1 MLRFALR
8 HWTALLIIIV
18 MAGWAIFYLPDTPSY
33 AVFQLKQAIDAR
45 NGDAA
50 AQYVDFQKVVRN
62 AGYEMVSQRN
72 SGSGAGTP
80 NVLGELVGKGAV
92 DLLSGPMAAVL
103 KSWAADRVNSGD
115 RRIQM
120 PAVAVAA
127 AVVMIHRNGD
137 KANTQWRDPDGHE
150 WEIQMERE
158 DGNWRVVEV
167 KDIQELL
174 NRLKRR
180 EEKEFGPPSE
190 SAPVP
195 SP

>member
-8 HWTALLIIIV
+8 HWTALLIIVVI
-18 MAGWAIFYLPDTPSY
+18 AGWAIFYLPDTPAY
-33 AVFQLKQAIDAR
+33 AVFQIKQAIDAR
-45 NGDAA
+45 NGEAA

-62 AGYEMVSQRN
+62 AGYEMVNQRN
-72 SGSGAGTP
+72 SGSGGGTP

-103 KSWAADRVNSGD
+103 KSWGTDRVNSGD
-115 RRIQM
+115 RRVQM
-120 PAVAVAA
+120 PAAAVAA

-180 EEKEFGPPSE
+180 EEKEFSPPSE
-190 SAPVP
+190 PAPVP

>member
-8 HWTALLIIIV
+8 HWTALLIIIAIAV
-18 MAGWAIFYLPDTPSY
+18 WAIFYLPDTPSY

-45 NGDAA
+45 NGEAA
-50 AQYVDFQKVVRN
+50 AQYIDFQKVVRN
-62 AGYEMVSQRN
+62 AGYEMVNHGN
-72 SGSGAGTP
+72 SGSGGGTP
-80 NVLGELVGKGAV
+80 NVLGELVGKSAV

-103 KSWAADRVNSGD
+103 KSWATDRVNSGD

-120 PAVAVAA
+120 PAA
-127 AVVMIHRNGD
+127 AVLAALIMIHRNGD
-137 KANTQWRDPDGHE
+137 KAYTHWRDPDGHE
-150 WEIQMERE
+150 WEVEMERE
-158 DGNWRVVEV
+158 DGQWRIVEV

-180 EEKEFGPPSE
+180 EEFSPPAE
-190 SAPVP
+190 PAPIP